1 MEKLSPLRDEVA
13 GLRQENARLQQEL
26 ACATE
31 DNAELGRQLQELS
44 SGRGKVGEL
53 EQKANDYDQLME
65 RVTELQQV
73 RVQLENELTPLRA
86 EHAIILSEN
95 ATLREGSQVEK
106 YVQLKNNYT
115 ALSDQCVQLQKTLT
129 VESAINKKME
139 LANRELQ
146 QQLEQTTDEKSLQA
160 IRDRMERYKQQL
172 RMNVAQLQ
180 NELQAH
186 RAQLQEKE
194 ETIAGLQ
201 LALKGSSAQAHHEQ
215 NEVWGKQ
222 VDSIAQKLEESD
234 KRMRRY
240 REERNTANIMIKS
253 LQEQIGTLQNTV
265 QQLQT
270 SRAYDSYTTGQFDS
284 TSMVSRLQ
292 DNTSPQCDLSAS
304 SLKEQPEPYPPD
316 AYSDY
321 RTPSTQMGS
330 VMRKPSKQMSSGT
343 PSGGNHKHRNSLNT
357 SGTMPADVTMK
368 DGITRNVPIERPQY
382 KMNPKQKPAV
392 IVKRKGGNYETG
404 TLVYLGVLEGKEMAG
419 VILDFPSRLKNIS
432 RSYFSLLLDTLQK
445 LLNRFVPRK
454 FGAMW

>member
-1 MEKLSPLRDEVA
+1 MKQKCDAWREEVEKLSPLRDEVA
-13 GLRQENARLQQEL
+13 RLHQESVRLHQEL
-26 ACATE
+26 ARVTE
-31 DNAELGRQLQELS
+31 DNAGLGKQLQELS

-86 EHAIILSEN
+86 ERATILSEN
-95 ATLREGSQVEK
+95 TTLREGSQVEK
-106 YVQLKNNYT
+106 YVQLKNSYA
-115 ALSDQCVQLQKTLT
+115 ALSDQCVQLQKSLT
-129 VESAINKKME
+129 EESAINKKME

-160 IRDRMERYKQQL
+160 IRDRMERYKHEREQL

-186 RAQLQEKE
+186 RAEQQENQ

-201 LALKGSSAQAHHEQ
+201 LALKDSSQQAHHEQ
-215 NEVWGKQ
+215 AEIWGKQ

-253 LQEQIGTLQNTV
+253 LHEQIGTLQNTV
-265 QQLQT
+265 QQLQN
-270 SRAYDSYTTGQFDS
+270 SRAYDSYTSEQFDT

-292 DNTSPQCDLSAS
+292 DNTSLRRDLSAS
-304 SLKEQPEPYPPD
+304 PEEQAEPYSPD
-316 AYSDY
+316 AYSD
-321 RTPSTQMGS
+321 PHPGS
-330 VMRKPSKQMSSGT
+330 GMRRPARQMSSGRCT

-357 SGTMPADVTMK
+357 SGIVSADVTMK

-382 KMNPKQKPAV
+382 KLNPKQKPAV

-404 TLVYLGVLEGKEMAG
+404 TLVFVGVLEGREMAG
-419 VILDFPSRLKNIS
+419 VILDFPSRLKNVS
-432 RSYFSLLLDTLQK
+432 
-445 LLNRFVPRK
+445 
-454 FGAMW
+454 